1 MRFFVICN
9 LYEKSDNMKKSLF
22 LLFILI
28 FQFQFGFA
36 QSPYKLSYAKDVP
49 IYSAG
54 IALGVTG
61 QFLKKRKSLLDEQS
75 ILKLNRNDINS
86 FDRNATYNWNTR
98 AAHWSDGLMF
108 LAIATPLLFTA
119 GKASRN
125 DFGKV
130 AAISSQVFIVNLGI
144 TNFTKEI
151 VKRKRP
157 YMYNENAPM
166 DKKMKRDS
174 YSSFFSG
181 HTSTAASMSFAFA
194 QMHSDYYPN
203 SKVKPFVWFSA
214 ATLPLATGILR
225 NRAGK
230 HYWSDIIVGY
240 LVGMATGI
248 IIPRIHRTEGFFN
261 Q

>member
-1 MRFFVICN
+1 
-9 LYEKSDNMKKSLF
+9 MKKNI
-22 LLFILI
+22 LLFCTIVLVQI
-28 FQFQFGFA
+28 SIA

-54 IALGVTG
+54 LALGITG
-61 QFLKKRKSLLDEQS
+61 QFLKKRKNTLDQES
-75 ILKLNRNDINS
+75 ILMLNRNDINT
-86 FDRNATYNWNTR
+86 FDRNATFNWNTR

-108 LAIATPLLFTA
+108 LAVATPLIFTA
-119 GKASRN
+119 SKASRN

-130 AAISSQVFIVNLGI
+130 ATISSQVFIVNLGI

-166 DKKMKRDS
+166 DKKLKRDS

-181 HTSTAASMSFAFA
+181 HTSTATSMSFAFA

-203 SKVKPFVWFSA
+203 SRMRPFIWFSA
-214 ATLPLATGILR
+214 MTLPLATGILR

-230 HYWSDIIVGY
+230 HFWTDIIVGY
-240 LVGMATGI
+240 LVGAATGI
-248 IIPRIHRTEGFFN
+248 IIPRIHRVDGF
-261 Q
+261 

>member
-1 MRFFVICN
+1 
-9 LYEKSDNMKKSLF
+9 MKKNI
-22 LLFILI
+22 LLFCTIVLVQI
-28 FQFQFGFA
+28 SIA

-54 IALGVTG
+54 LALGITG
-61 QFLKKRKSLLDEQS
+61 QFLKKRKNTLDQES
-75 ILKLNRNDINS
+75 ILMLNRNDINT
-86 FDRNATYNWNTR
+86 FDRNATFNWNTR

-108 LAIATPLLFTA
+108 LAVATPLIFTA
-119 GKASRN
+119 SKASRN

-130 AAISSQVFIVNLGI
+130 ATISSQVFIVNLGI

-166 DKKMKRDS
+166 DKKLKRDS

-181 HTSTAASMSFAFA
+181 HTSTATSMSFAFA

-203 SKVKPFVWFSA
+203 SRMRPFIWFSA
-214 ATLPLATGILR
+214 MTLPLATGILR

-230 HYWSDIIVGY
+230 HFWTDIIVGY
-240 LVGMATGI
+240 LVGSATGI
-248 IIPRIHRTEGFFN
+248 IIPRIHRVDGF
-261 Q
+261 

>member
-1 MRFFVICN
+1 
-9 LYEKSDNMKKSLF
+9 MKKNI
-22 LLFILI
+22 LLFFII
-28 FQFQFGFA
+28 FLAQISIA

-61 QFLKKRKSLLDEQS
+61 QFLKKRKSTLDQES

-86 FDRNATYNWNTR
+86 FDKNATFNWNTR
-98 AAHWSDGLMF
+98 AAHWSDGLMM

-157 YMYNENAPM
+157 YIYNENAPM

-203 SKVKPFVWFSA
+203 SRVRPFVWFSA
-214 ATLPLATGILR
+214 MTLPLATGILR
-225 NRAGK
+225 NRGGK
-230 HYWSDIIVGY
+230 HFWTDIIVGY
-240 LVGMATGI
+240 LVGAATGI
-248 IIPRIHRTEGFFN
+248 IIPRIHRVDGF
-261 Q
+261 